1 MLVMCT
7 RFLCGL
13 AFGLAI
19 HKENTTLKEMNVGYN
34 TIQTEGK
41 AALRK
46 VQKVVSP
53 GDRVSFF
60 FECASL
66 SSCV

>member
-1 MLVMCT
+1 MCT

-19 HKENTTLKEMNVGYN
+19 HKENATLKEMNVEYN

-46 VQKVVSP
+46 VQEVISL

-60 FECASL
+60 FLECASL

>member
-1 MLVMCT
+1 MCT

-13 AFGLAI
+13 AFKLVI
-19 HKENTTLKEMNVGYN
+19 HKENATLKELNLGYN
-34 TIQTEGK
+34 ITQTEGK

-46 VQKVVSP
+46 VQEVISL

-60 FECASL
+60 FLECASL
-66 SSCV
+66 SSRV